1 MTLPAV
7 GTDAPAHDRP
17 FRVLLVDDEPTQR
30 KLGRLRLEEAGY
42 VVETAADAS
51 EALEKTNTLPPDA
64 IVSDVVMGEV
74 DGFGLCRRLREDTRF
89 DSIPVILVSA
99 HCDSERD
106 SELCARVGAAQIVER
121 TPDFTA
127 ELSALRETL
136 ASKRV
141 TSTEAPDA
149 DLYERLLSRN
159 AKQITRLIGEAQDA
173 EERYRTLFEHAN
185 DAITLLA
192 PDGTVLEAN
201 ERWRTLI
208 GMNPADMIG
217 RNFRE
222 FAPAGQDL
230 WDVHDFYE
238 AISSGVN
245 RSGAVPLRNAES
257 GVVFVEFSLSL
268 VDLGAERTILSI
280 GRDVTVEVLARRALA
295 AAEER
300 YRTLVE
306 RLPDVLWTSTTDGDL
321 VFATPNLV
329 DVLGYTAVELAAET
343 LGERLA
349 RVHPDDSRAVCD
361 GLRACVEDG
370 EPFDLECRVRHK
382 RGHWLW
388 IRNRITARY
397 ERSGVRYLDG
407 LLSDIND
414 RKILEESFHQAQK
427 MEAIGRLTGGIAHD
441 FNNILA
447 AILANSDFLLESLAI
462 EDPRRADA
470 GEIRIAAERAASL
483 TRQLL
488 AFSRR
493 QVLQPAVVDL
503 NSTVS
508 GLEKMLVR
516 LIGED
521 IRLTVVPGIAL
532 GSVRVDVGQLEQV
545 IMNLVVNARDAMPTG
560 GRLCIETANVELTDG
575 YVESHTP
582 VIPGPYVM
590 VAVSDTGTGMD
601 EATKRRLFEPF
612 FTTKELGKGTGLG
625 LSTCYGI
632 VKQSGGYIWVYSEPG
647 KGSVF
652 KLYLPRVDPQASAA
666 AAHGDHVALE
676 GTETVLLVEDDPR
689 VRSAVKRMLELYGY
703 RTLVA
708 ADAREASALAERHSG
723 NIDVILTDVVMPD
736 ANGPQLADRMRRRFG
751 CKVLFM
757 SGYTDHAVLRSGVMH
772 SGHSFIQKPFS
783 PDGLARKLREVLDA

>member
-1 MTLPAV
+1 MTVSLN
-7 GTDAPAHDRP
+7 APLGAERP
-17 FRVLLVDDEPTQR
+17 FRVLLVDDEPAQR
-30 KLGRLRLEEAGY
+30 RLGRLRLEEAGY
-42 VVETAADAS
+42 VVDTAADAS
-51 EALEKTNTLPPDA
+51 EALEKTSSLPPDA
-64 IVSDVVMGEV
+64 ILSDVFMDEV

-89 DSIPVILVSA
+89 DAIPVILVSP
-99 HCDSERD
+99 HGDGD
-106 SELCARVGAAQIVER
+106 HDPELCARLGAAQIVER
-121 TPDFTA
+121 SPDFAA
-127 ELSALRETL
+127 ELNALRETL
-136 ASKRV
+136 ATKRV
-141 TSTEAPDA
+141 GNAEGPDTE
-149 DLYERLLSRN
+149 LYEKLLTRN
-159 AKQITRLIGEAQDA
+159 AKQITRLIGEAHDA
-173 EERYRTLFEHAN
+173 EARYRTLFEHAN
-185 DAITLLA
+185 DAITLLS
-192 PDGTVLEAN
+192 PDGIVLEAN
-201 ERWRTLI
+201 ARWRTLI
-208 GMNPADMIG
+208 GVDPESMVG
-217 RNFRE
+217 RSFRE
-222 FAPAGQDL
+222 FAPAGHEFPGTG
-230 WDVHDFYE
+230 DVYA
-238 AISSGVN
+238 AISAGVN
-245 RSGAVPLRNAES
+245 RSGAVPLRSAS
-257 GVVFVEFSLSL
+257 GGVVYVEFSLSF
-268 VDLGAERTILSI
+268 VDLGNERTILSI

-306 RLPDVLWTSTTDGDL
+306 RLPDVLWTCTTSGDI

-329 DVLGYTAVELAAET
+329 EVLGYTAVDLAAET
-343 LGERLA
+343 LAERFA
-349 RVHPDDSRAVCD
+349 RVHPDDRPAVRD
-361 GLRACVEDG
+361 GLRACLENG

-388 IRNRITARY
+388 VRNRVTARY

-447 AILANSDFLLESLAI
+447 AILANSDFLLESLDTT
-462 EDPRRADA
+462 DPRRADA
-470 GEIRIAAERAASL
+470 GEIRVAAERAAAL

-493 QVLQPAVVDL
+493 QVLQLAVVDL
-503 NSTVS
+503 NTTVS
-508 GLEKMLVR
+508 GIEKMLCR

-521 IRLTVVPGIAL
+521 ISLTVVPGEGL
-532 GSVRVDVGQLEQV
+532 GSVRIDVGQIEQV

-560 GRLCIETANVELTDG
+560 GHLSIETANVELTDS
-575 YVESHTP
+575 YVDNHTP
-582 VIPGPYVM
+582 VIAGQYVM
-590 VAVSDTGTGMD
+590 LAVSDTGSGMD

-652 KLYLPRVDPQASAA
+652 KIYLPRVDARTSDAVP
-666 AAHGDHVALE
+666 HGQNKALE

-708 ADAREASALAERHSG
+708 ADGREALSVAERHPG
-723 NIDVILTDVVMPD
+723 QIDVVLTDVVMPISS
-736 ANGPQLADRMRRRFG
+736 GPQVAERLRRFG

-757 SGYTDHAVLRSGVMH
+757 SGYTDHAVLHADVMQP
-772 SGHSFIQKPFS
+772 GHSFIQKPFS
-783 PDGLARKLREVLDA
+783 PEGLARRLREVIDD